1 MTITMARRRS
11 LLVNALKANG
21 FALVL
26 LLLIAVLVIPPV
38 VILIISSFAS
48 GRTLQEG
55 HATWENF
62 RGILTDKYTYL
73 SLKDTAIFAVGS
85 SAVAV
90 LLATTLAWLVE
101 RTNTPGRKA
110 VYGLL
115 IVSFAVPTFI
125 QGMGWLMFLGPGSGL
140 LNTMWHGV
148 FGGDSEFPI
157 YTMGS
162 MVFIQ
167 AMTLLPVMFLLIA
180 PAMRAADPGLEEA
193 AAMSGASLA
202 KTIFK
207 VTLPLIRPALLAA
220 LFLSFI
226 ISAES
231 FEVPALVGSPAH
243 ISVLSTEIYSRI
255 NSGFTDYGS
264 ASAFSI
270 MMMIF
275 TVLGLI
281 NYQRATA
288 RSQRYGTIR
297 GKAYRP
303 TRLDLGNW
311 RFPAAV
317 FAVAVPVLVVV
328 PLAMIAWASLLKAYQ
343 VQSLDG
349 FKHITTSTYSAVL
362 HDPNVTDGLWHSMV
376 LAVGSAVCVMLIT
389 VIAAWLLVR
398 RRSGLTR
405 AVDFLV
411 TLPLV
416 IPAIVLGLAVLRTYL
431 TVNVGIYGTQ
441 YIVLLALVVHYLPY
455 GMRYGQAGVVALH
468 PELEE
473 AAQVAGASQSTVLR
487 RILMPLMWPTVL
499 AGGAFVFLATIRQ
512 LSLVV
517 FLSGPGYQV
526 ATPVMFNRW
535 QYGSICEAGAFAVI
549 IVAMACAA
557 LAIFSKLTSGLAIGN
572 PNAQE
577 MAIGK

>member
-1 MTITMARRRS
+1 MSRRRAS
-11 LLVNALKANG
+11 SISMLKARG
-21 FALVL
+21 FVLVL
-26 LLLIAVLVIPPV
+26 FLLIAVLVIPPV

-55 HATWENF
+55 HATWANF

-73 SLKDTAIFAVGS
+73 SLKDTAIFAIGS
-85 SAVAV
+85 SALAV
-90 LLATTLAWLVE
+90 LLATSMAWIVE
-101 RTNTPGRKA
+101 RTNAPGRKA

-115 IVSFAVPTFI
+115 IVSFAVPSFI
-125 QGMGWLMFLGPGSGL
+125 QGMGWLLFLGPGTGL
-140 LNTMWHGV
+140 VNTMWHGV
-148 FGGDSEFPI
+148 FGGTSEFPI

-193 AAMSGASLA
+193 AATSGASRA
-202 KTIFK
+202 QTIFRI
-207 VTLPLIRPALLAA
+207 TLPLIRPALLAA

-255 NSGFTDYGS
+255 NSGFTDYGA

-270 MMMIF
+270 LMMIF
-275 TVLGLI
+275 TILGLI
-281 NYQRATA
+281 NYQRATS

-303 TRLDLGNW
+303 TRLDLGKW
-311 RFPAAV
+311 RFPAAF
-317 FAVAVPVLVVV
+317 FAVLVPVLVVV
-328 PLAMIAWASLLKAYQ
+328 PLGMIAWASLLKAYE
-343 VQSLDG
+343 VPSWSGLR
-349 FKHITTSTYSAVL
+349 HVTTSTYSAVL
-362 HDPNVTDGLWHSMV
+362 KDPNVTDGLEHSMELAIGTAV
-376 LAVGSAVCVMLIT
+376 LVMLIT

-405 AVDFLV
+405 SIDFLV

-431 TVNVGIYGTQ
+431 TVPIGIYGTQ
-441 YIVLLALVVHYLPY
+441 YIVLLALVVHYMPY

-473 AAQVAGASQSTVLR
+473 AAQVSGANQFTVLR
-487 RILMPLMWPTVL
+487 RILMPLMWPTLL

-517 FLSGPGYQV
+517 FLSGPGYEV

-549 IVAMACAA
+549 IVAVACLA

-572 PNAQE
+572 PEASE
-577 MAIGK
+577 LADAKSK